1 MVKNLTEKSFK
12 VSKKMTIWG
21 IGPKMILI
29 LFPFI
34 VFFLIL
40 HFICFPAF
48 IIPINYIYMIITGVI
63 LILIGAI
70 IYIKSV
76 LLINKAYFASELVT
90 TGVYGYMR
98 HPLYS
103 AFILFISPG
112 IVCIFNSW
120 ILFFIPILHYII
132 FRVLIKQEEN
142 YCLENFGEK
151 YAHYKNSVHAIFP
164 KLRKYKPL

>member
-12 VSKKMTIWG
+12 ASKKMTIWG

-48 IIPINYIYMIITGVI
+48 IIPIEYIDMIITGLI
-63 LILIGAI
+63 LIVIGAI
-70 IYIKSV
+70 IYIQSV
-76 LLINKAYFASELVT
+76 LLINKAYFASKLVT

-112 IVCIFNSW
+112 IACIFNSW

-142 YCLENFGEK
+142 YCLEKFGEK
-151 YAHYKNSVHAIFP
+151 YAHYKKSVHAIFP